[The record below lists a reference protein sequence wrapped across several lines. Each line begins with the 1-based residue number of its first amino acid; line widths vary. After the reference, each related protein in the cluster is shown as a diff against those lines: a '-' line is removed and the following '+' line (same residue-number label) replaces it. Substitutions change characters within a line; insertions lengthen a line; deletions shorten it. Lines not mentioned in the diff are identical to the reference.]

1 MDLLNEL
8 HELAAKIELR
18 RGHVESEEGTKQAF
32 VIPFIK
38 LLGYDVEDPS
48 EVVPEYKVDS
58 VGIKSGEKVDYAILR
73 GGKPIILI
81 ECKPCNDRLNDN
93 HHKTQL
99 YRYFSVTE
107 ARLAVLTN
115 GIVYRFFSDLEKT
128 NQMDSGPFL
137 ELNLLDIEESLLDEL
152 GKITKPSFNLDGLL
166 STARDLKDTREIKLF
181 LNRQL
186 DDPSQDFVRFLASQF
201 YPGLKA
207 QQATAELVPITK
219 HALRQF
225 VDDHNR
231 KHPERTL
238 EEETSRHSQRPPRQ
252 PSLLRTDL

>member
-1 MDLLNEL
+1 MHGD
-8 HELAAKIELR
+8 
-18 RGHVESEEGTKQAF
+18 
-32 VIPFIK
+32 
-38 LLGYDVEDPS
+38 
-48 EVVPEYKVDS
+48 
-58 VGIKSGEKVDYAILR
+58 
-73 GGKPIILI
+73 KPVILI
-81 ECKPCNDRLNDN
+81 ECKPCNDKLNDN

-107 ARLAVLTN
+107 VRLAVLTN
-115 GIVYRFFSDLEKT
+115 GIVYRLFSDLEKT

-166 STARDLKDTREIKLF
+166 STARDLKYTREIKLF

-186 DDPSQDFVRFLASQF
+186 DDPSQDFVRFLASQL

-225 VDDHNR
+225 VDDHKTENIPRERWKKKPVDTRSALPDNR
-231 KHPERTL
+231 HFYEPTYRTRY
-238 EEETSRHSQRPPRQ
+238 SPD
-252 PSLLRTDL
+252 SLPQCPQ

>member
-1 MDLLNEL
+1 MALLNEL
-8 HELAAKIELR
+8 RKLAAKIER
-18 RGHVESEEGTKQAF
+18 QRQHVESEEATKVAF
-32 VIPFIK
+32 VMPFIK

-48 EVVPEYKVDS
+48 EVVPEYKADI
-58 VGIKSGEKVDYAILR
+58 VGIKKGEKVDYAILH
-73 GGKPIILI
+73 GGKPVILI
-81 ECKPCNDRLNDN
+81 EGKPCNDKLNDN
-93 HHKTQL
+93 HHTTQL

-137 ELNLLDIEESLLDEL
+137 ELNLLDIEEALLDEL

-166 STARDLKDTREIKLF
+166 SIASNLKYTREIKLF

-201 YPGLKA
+201 YPGLKDQPA
-207 QQATAELVPITK
+207 PAELVPITK

-231 KHPERTL
+231 KRPERKL
-238 EEETSRHSQRPPRQ
+238 EEETRRHPQRPPRQ
-252 PSLLRTDL
+252 PSLLRPDL